1 MKIIVRISLFFLA
14 LAGILQACKQKS
26 SFRSPDGFDFSR
38 PLKYN
43 VPGDLTEISGI
54 TFSKGK
60 NDVVYCENDEEG
72 RIYYLRPGDKT
83 AKFTEFKDNGD
94 FEDIAVC
101 GSQVF
106 MLQSKGTLFTIPFT
120 EIGKSQTAIAKK
132 WDDFLPEGEYEGMYA
147 DENANQIYVLCKHC
161 SIDKTSKQ
169 CSGFI
174 FQVADNGDV
183 KSSGDFKLNVKHI
196 EDLLHVDK
204 ISFHP
209 SALARSPLSHEWYI
223 LSSVNKLL
231 VIADDKWKIRDVYSL
246 NPDFFTQPE
255 GMAFDADN
263 NLYISNE
270 GRFPESANILKF
282 QYKKVVE

>member
-1 MKIIVRISLFFLA
+1 MKIIAQISLFVLV
-14 LAGILQACKQKS
+14 LAGMLSACKQKS
-26 SFRSPDGFDFSR
+26 SFRSPDGFDFDK

-43 VPGDLTEISGI
+43 LPGDLTEISGI

-60 NDVVYCENDEEG
+60 SDVIYCENDEEG
-72 RIYYLRPGDKT
+72 KVYYLKPGEKT
-83 AKFTEFKDNGD
+83 ARSTAFKESGD
-94 FEDIAVC
+94 FEDIAAC
-101 GSQVF
+101 GSQIV
-106 MLQSKGTLFTIPFT
+106 MLQSKGTLFTMPLT
-120 EIGKSQTAIAKK
+120 EIGKSKTVTAKK
-132 WDDFLPEGEYEGMYA
+132 WNDLLPEGEYEGMYA
-147 DENANQIYVLCKHC
+147 DENANQVYVLCKHC

-169 CSGFI
+169 SSGFI
-174 FQVADNGDV
+174 FQVTENGDV

-204 ISFHP
+204 INFHP
-209 SALARSPLSHEWYI
+209 SALARSPVSHDWYV

-231 VIADDKWKIRDVYSL
+231 VIADEKWKIRDVYTL

-270 GRFPESANILKF
+270 GHFPESANILKF
-282 QYKKVVE
+282 QYKKAGE